1 MDNLPANQRP
11 ASQHLSKERGA
22 HREWIGG
29 RILTLLSHYW
39 REDDPVELTAAIGA
53 DWAEVLEGIPQ
64 EYIHRACIQYLRTD
78 KRKPSPPVIY
88 ALAKS
93 LMPLPKIVSR
103 PRRPDPPRPAPCDPE
118 TAARIVAELGFS
130 PKKFGDES

>member
-1 MDNLPANQRP
+1 MGNLPVNQKP
-11 ASQHLSKERGA
+11 ASQHLSKERVA

-64 EYIHRACIQYLRTD
+64 EYIHRACIQYLRD
-78 KRKPSPPVIY
+78 EPRRKPAPGVIY
-88 ALAKS
+88 SAAKS
-93 LMPLPKIVSR
+93 LMPR
-103 PRRPDPPRPAPCDPE
+103 PQVVRTPEPQRPEKCSPE
-118 TAARIVAELGFS
+118 EAARIVADLGFA
-130 PKKFGDES
+130 PKKFGGEA